1 MQHDNDKN
9 MSTCTSTI
17 LGLNHVINNRVRQE
31 NKKDKERWRKITGHN
46 QEHIYTYDTNFI
58 IKMTQAE
65 QKKNLWIYKS
75 VENRWHS
82 LSVPTS

>member
-46 QEHIYTYDTNFI
+46 QEHIYI
-58 IKMTQAE
+58 HMTQT
-65 QKKNLWIYKS
+65 
-75 VENRWHS
+75 
-82 LSVPTS
+82 LS